1 MGVGWTGVCFTLFV
15 AFAVFFFTSGWFRV
29 KAGSV
34 LGMGWMVEMVYYTCG
49 GWGWLCGI

>member
-1 MGVGWTGVCFTLFV
+1 MDWS
-15 AFAVFFFTSGWFRV
+15 VFRIHYFRSFCCFFTSGWFRV